1 MDIRQHDLNEIA
13 LLYGKDADPQELLGH
28 SLAASDLTYEYRDN
42 DNNLV
47 AIGGVVYNPIEPSS
61 ACVWLIGST
70 LLDSLYHQKT
80 VLKKGR
86 QLIKNLLGRFTKL
99 YNYCSAEPSQLRSMR
114 ALGFT
119 IIDTDDPNIKK
130 IEICA

>member
-13 LLYGKDADPQELLGH
+13 LLYGKDKDPQELLRQ
-28 SLAASDLTYEYRDN
+28 SLACSDRIFRVLDDDDN
-42 DNNLV
+42 LL
-47 AIGGVVYNPIEPSS
+47 AIGGIVRVPHNPTS
-61 ACVWLIGST
+61 ACIWMIGST
-70 LLDSLYHQKT
+70 LLDKLSNQKIA
-80 VLKKGR
+80 LRKGR
-86 QLIKNLLGRFTKL
+86 FFIKKLLKTFTKL
-99 YNYCSAEPSQLRSMR
+99 GNYCSAEPSQLRSMR

>member
-13 LLYGKDADPQELLGH
+13 LLYGKDADPQELLSH
-28 SLAASDLTYEYRDN
+28 SLYLSHRTFEFIDN
-42 DNNLV
+42 GGNLV
-47 AIGGVVYNPIEPSS
+47 AIGGIVCNPIEPCS
-61 ACVWLIGST
+61 ACIWLIGST
-70 LLDSLYHQKT
+70 LVDKLHYQK
-80 VLKKGR
+80 VLLKRGR
-86 QLIKNLLGRFTKL
+86 QIIKNLLKTFTKL

>member
-13 LLYGKDADPQELLGH
+13 LLYGKDADPQELLEL
-28 SLAASDLTYEYRDN
+28 SLARSHGVFKFVDD
-42 DNNLV
+42 DDNLV
-47 AIGGVVYNPIEPSS
+47 AIGGLVISPLNPTSPCI
-61 ACVWLIGST
+61 WMIGST
-70 LLDSLYHQKT
+70 LLDKLSNQKML
-80 VLKKGR
+80 LKRGR
-86 QLIKNLLGRFTKL
+86 WLIKNLLKTFTKL
-99 YNYCSAEPSQLRSMR
+99 GNYCSAEPSQLRSMR